1 MAKYEYKVKGV
12 DYVVEI
18 QDIEGNIANVTVN
31 GIPFEVEM
39 KQPVKSSKQKV
50 KLTDGQNNISASSVA
65 SAGSAAGSSSAA
77 SSDSASSSKQA
88 TPAAG
93 KPVVAPLPGTI
104 KSCYNTASVS
114 GQNSVGGVSG
124 YNYGG
129 TIKSCYNTASVSGQ
143 YSVGGVCG
151 DNYEGPITNC
161 YYLSGTVAD
170 GKGGIGGKDDENG
183 KAVEMSKDRFK
194 SGEVAWL
201 LNGSKSVSTEE
212 STLAWYQKLGENAD
226 AYPVL
231 TSTGDNTVYGGYQH
245 GSRVRFFS
253 NTVQHSTG
261 ECKLNCVKL
270 Q

>member
-50 KLTDGQNNISASSVA
+50 KLSDGQNNISASSVA

-104 KSCYNTASVS
+104 NEIKVKVGDKVNTGDTVVVLEAMKME
-114 GQNSVGGVSG
+114 NSVTTD
-124 YNYGG
+124 YAG
-129 TIKSCYNTASVSGQ
+129 TVKQILAHP
-143 YSVGGVCG
+143 G
-151 DNYEGPITNC
+151 DN
-161 YYLSGTVAD
+161 VATD
-170 GKGGIGGKDDENG
+170 
-183 KAVEMSKDRFK
+183 AVLVEI
-194 SGEVAWL
+194 V
-201 LNGSKSVSTEE
+201 
-212 STLAWYQKLGENAD
+212 
-226 AYPVL
+226 
-231 TSTGDNTVYGGYQH
+231 
-245 GSRVRFFS
+245 
-253 NTVQHSTG
+253 
-261 ECKLNCVKL
+261 
-270 Q
+270 